1 MNCLGETQ
9 KIAEIFKLTYFVL
22 KYFIAFG
29 ESFTEVNLGKSNA
42 LSKVKHL
49 VSYRVGIKSGV
60 SDSRVQAVS

>member
-1 MNCLGETQ
+1 M
-9 KIAEIFKLTYFVL
+9 L

-49 VSYRVGIKSGV
+49 VVAELELKFRSLDNFCSVLS
-60 SDSRVQAVS
+60 S